1 MAYDIIL
8 FTDSVIDTWRLRS
21 NGAYRLATE
30 LRKNGYTVKV
40 IDWTCYIFDNYRLS
54 INLIKSLIGAN
65 TLFVGFSG
73 SHFHRINITNTTFD
87 RFDRYQSA
95 LGTKPHPYPGEERLF
110 EMMIFQMKKLNPKL
124 KIAYGGS
131 WANGAFRLSSK
142 IDYVIEGFADAT
154 IVELANHLKS
164 GTPLRFMPGHYP
176 SQKFVNHDK
185 LGLSFDFPSSL
196 TQYAPEDH
204 VRIGEVMCLET
215 SRGCMFKCN
224 FCNFALTGRKATDPK
239 YHKELATLTEE
250 LRHNWENYRINR
262 YYILDDTFNETTEK
276 MQLVHQ
282 AVIDAGV
289 PDFKFFAYLR
299 LDLLE
304 KHPEQIVLLK
314 EMGLCAAYFGIETLN
329 DESLK
334 IIAKPMK
341 SELVKSFL
349 TELKTAWGN
358 NVVMHGSF
366 IIGLP
371 AETPETFYSWWPWAA
386 DPVGPLNSVNLQHL
400 SIDQAMPNPFGID
413 LVRFGYEMLPI
424 PGDAGPLY
432 NWRNAVWNRDECKTI
447 ARKLNREIFLSRRK
461 KPYAWEVMGLQDLG
475 YTFEHVRDTAKLD
488 FDRIEL
494 KDRIEQQRDAYIAE
508 LCEYEGI
515 DL

>member
-1 MAYDIIL
+1 
-8 FTDSVIDTWRLRS
+8 
-21 NGAYRLATE
+21 
-30 LRKNGYTVKV
+30 
-40 IDWTCYIFDNYRLS
+40 
-54 INLIKSLIGAN
+54 
-65 TLFVGFSG
+65 
-73 SHFHRINITNTTFD
+73 
-87 RFDRYQSA
+87 
-95 LGTKPHPYPGEERLF
+95 
-110 EMMIFQMKKLNPKL
+110 
-124 KIAYGGS
+124 
-131 WANGAFRLSSK
+131 
-142 IDYVIEGFADAT
+142 
-154 IVELANHLKS
+154 
-164 GTPLRFMPGHYP
+164 MPGHHP

-204 VRIGEVMCLET
+204 VRTGEVMCLET

-250 LRHNWENYRINR
+250 LRHNWENYKINR

-299 LDLLE
+299 LDLL
-304 KHPEQIVLLK
+304 KRHPEQITLLK
-314 EMGLCAAYFGIETLN
+314 NMGLCATYFGIETLN

-349 TELKTAWGN
+349 TELKAEWGDS
-358 NVVMHGSF
+358 VIMHGSF

-371 AETPETFYSWWPWAA
+371 AETPDTFYSWWPWVA
-386 DPVGPLNSVNLQHL
+386 DPTGPLNSVNLQHL

-413 LVRFGYEMLPI
+413 LDRFGYEMLPI

-432 NWRNAVWNRDECKTI
+432 NWRNAVWDRTECKTI

-461 KPYAWEVMGLQDLG
+461 KPYSWEAMGLQDLG

-494 KDRIEQQRDAYIAE
+494 KERIEQQRDAYIKE
-508 LCEYEGI
+508 LYEYEGI